1 MPGGGGKAIPVKKY
15 SEGGLRGEI
24 VFLVGVIVFFIWKP
38 GSLMLEVF
46 CDIFQKQSV
55 SVSILTGVIF
65 SLAFVMFVFVPLSG
79 IIQRVIELARRRAA
93 RRGTSAVK

>member
-1 MPGGGGKAIPVKKY
+1 
-15 SEGGLRGEI
+15 
-24 VFLVGVIVFFIWKP
+24 
-38 GSLMLEVF
+38 
-46 CDIFQKQSV
+46 
-55 SVSILTGVIF
+55 VSILTGVIF